1 MIANLLEYPLLDRNL
16 KCNVLIAFSDIYQRN
31 YSRCDIHSFMKRME
45 DTDIKVRR
53 VAILINSHLTL
64 LDILKTDIGKLAKHL
79 VDPDE

>member
-1 MIANLLEYPLLDRNL
+1 
-16 KCNVLIAFSDIYQRN
+16 
-31 YSRCDIHSFMKRME
+31 ME